1 MLIVDSYRFPN
12 LLNGPKI
19 SPEFFENSIC
29 RHFSLWV
36 LLCFTREWNILL
48 QNSRPDWLKTKPF
61 FFFHFL
67 WLCVNLLKKE
77 AGKLPITHPSLD
89 LWNSSSGDFVLMRVC
104 YYFRKHRVLA
114 IHRINTA
121 VIGCYKHMYGRSE
134 EWEMNNLIER
144 TSRCLFQHRC
154 FDQAHP
160 LYCIQFLV

>member
-19 SPEFFENSIC
+19 SPEFFQNSIC

-89 LWNSSSGDFVLMRVC
+89 LWTAVVETLYWWESVTASEN
-104 YYFRKHRVLA
+104 
-114 IHRINTA
+114 RINTA
-121 VIGCYKHMYGRSE
+121 VIGCYRHMYGRSK